1 MGEVAAVEPGKG
13 AIGAPLEK
21 VEFGLILA
29 LTIRG
34 LALGT
39 YEDIRRVGVT
49 AEQLGFDSLW
59 MCDHFL
65 TLDPDAYAGELN
77 LDGERSGQDTGPA
90 TMPLL
95 ECWTTISALSRD
107 TERINVGTS
116 VLCNNYRE
124 PAVLAKMAATLDVIS
139 GGRVELGIGAG
150 WFEAEY
156 TAYGFD
162 FPPAKVRVSQLEE
175 SLEIIR
181 RVWTDADP
189 TFEGE
194 HYRISGA
201 VCDPRPVQDPYPRIW
216 VGGEGDRVHRISSRL
231 ATGFNARWWSPER
244 FAERATFLAEACAT
258 HGRDPSTL
266 HSSATLAVICSYDA
280 DDVAR
285 QRARFTAIP
294 EDGFVLG
301 DPERCIERLKAYVD
315 AGVHHFLFT
324 VPDVADTET
333 LQLLGTHV
341 LPAVRE
347 YAAARAGR

>member
-1 MGEVAAVEPGKG
+1 MEQDVRPQPHQG
-13 AIGAPLEK
+13 AIGAPLDR

-39 YEDIRRVGVT
+39 YEDIRRVGVH

-65 TLDPDAYAGELN
+65 TIDSDAYAGELK
-77 LDGERSGQDTGPA
+77 LEGERSGQDTGPA
-90 TMPLL
+90 SMPLL
-95 ECWTTISALSRD
+95 ECWTTISALARD
-107 TERINVGTS
+107 TERVNIGTS

-156 TAYGFD
+156 SAYGID

-181 RVWTDADP
+181 RVWTDVNP

-194 HYRISGA
+194 HYRIAGA
-201 VCDPRPVQDPYPRIW
+201 VCDPRPVQDPYPRLW

-244 FAERATFLAEACAT
+244 FAERASFLADACAT
-258 HGRDPSTL
+258 HGRDPATL
-266 HSSATLAVICSYDA
+266 HRSATLAVICSNDDA
-280 DDVAR
+280 DVSD

-294 EDGFVLG
+294 EDGFILG
-301 DPERCIERLKAYVD
+301 NSDRCIARFKEYVD
-315 AGVHHFLFT
+315 AGVNHFLLT

-333 LQLLGTHV
+333 LQLLGEQV

-347 YAAARAGR
+347 YEARRADS